1 MTATPR
7 PGLRD
12 VSPYVSPQLT
22 VTARLNTNECP
33 VPLPQGFADELAD
46 EIASLPLNRYP
57 DGQMTRLR
65 EELATSVGH
74 PFDGTWAANGSN
86 EILTQ
91 LLQAYGGAGRLAAV
105 FEPTYLLHSR
115 IAWLTQTGV
124 VSLSLDDGFTLS
136 REAIAT
142 AIGANPDVVFVC
154 SPNNPT
160 GNAQTTDA
168 VASLAGRTHALVI
181 VDEAY
186 IEFGGATCLPLVA
199 EHPNVV
205 ITRTM
210 SKAFAL
216 AGARI
221 GYALG
226 APDVIDDLQRVR
238 LPYHLSA
245 ITQAAGVAALRHA
258 KEAMAILDAI
268 RDERDRILAALRSL
282 PGVTVYPSDAN
293 FVLFVPPKPAA
304 EVWQGLVDRGVL
316 IRDLSSVVPNAL
328 RVTAGPRTR
337 SICSCPHSRRYSP
350 HDRYPTHRFGGAH
363 HQGDRRPRGADARRH
378 GNRDRRHR
386 TAVLRPH
393 AAAARHALRVGPRGD
408 VEGRP
413 GGRRSSHGG
422 GRRHRRG
429 ASAGRGV
436 RATSEVSGGSPRS
449 PCRSTRPRS
458 RSRSTSRGGRSWS
471 TRSRSPPR

>member
-57 DGQMTRLR
+57 DAQMTRLR

-168 VASLAGRTHALVI
+168 VASLADRWYGSRTR
-181 VDEAY
+181 
-186 IEFGGATCLPLVA
+186 CRSS
-199 EHPNVV
+199 
-205 ITRTM
+205 IT
-210 SKAFAL
+210 S
-216 AGARI
+216 
-221 GYALG
+221 G
-226 APDVIDDLQRVR
+226 AP
-238 LPYHLSA
+238 SA
-245 ITQAAGVAALRHA
+245 
-258 KEAMAILDAI
+258 
-268 RDERDRILAALRSL
+268 
-282 PGVTVYPSDAN
+282 
-293 FVLFVPPKPAA
+293 
-304 EVWQGLVDRGVL
+304 
-316 IRDLSSVVPNAL
+316 
-328 RVTAGPRTR
+328 
-337 SICSCPHSRRYSP
+337 
-350 HDRYPTHRFGGAH
+350 
-363 HQGDRRPRGADARRH
+363 
-378 GNRDRRHR
+378 
-386 TAVLRPH
+386 
-393 AAAARHALRVGPRGD
+393 
-408 VEGRP
+408 
-413 GGRRSSHGG
+413 
-422 GRRHRRG
+422 
-429 ASAGRGV
+429 
-436 RATSEVSGGSPRS
+436 
-449 PCRSTRPRS
+449 
-458 RSRSTSRGGRSWS
+458 
-471 TRSRSPPR
+471 

>member
-33 VPLPQGFADELAD
+33 LPLPQGFADELAD

-57 DGQMTRLR
+57 DAQMTRLR
-65 EELATSVGH
+65 EELSTSVGH

-226 APDVIDDLQRVR
+226 APDVIDDMQRVR

-245 ITQAAGVAALRHA
+245 ITQAAGVAAIRHA

-282 PGVTVYPSDAN
+282 PDITVYPSDAN

-316 IRDLSSVVPNAL
+316 IRDLSSVIPNAL
-328 RVTAGPRTR
+328 RVTAGT
-337 SICSCPHSRRYSP
+337 
-350 HDRYPTHRFGGAH
+350 THEVDLFLSALEE
-363 HQGDRRPRGADARRH
+363 
-378 GNRDRRHR
+378 
-386 TAVLRPH
+386 VL
-393 AAAARHALRVGPRGD
+393 AA
-408 VEGRP
+408 
-413 GGRRSSHGG
+413 
-422 GRRHRRG
+422 
-429 ASAGRGV
+429 
-436 RATSEVSGGSPRS
+436 
-449 PCRSTRPRS
+449 
-458 RSRSTSRGGRSWS
+458 
-471 TRSRSPPR
+471 